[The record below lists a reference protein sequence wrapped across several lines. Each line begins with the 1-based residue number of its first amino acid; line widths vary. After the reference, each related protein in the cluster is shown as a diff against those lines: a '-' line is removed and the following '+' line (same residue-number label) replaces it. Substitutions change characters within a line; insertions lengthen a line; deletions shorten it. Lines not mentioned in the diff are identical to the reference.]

1 MKKLLLFTIVI
12 SAVTLAGF
20 WGGRKACML
29 MWPASLN
36 PSQNW
41 YYTLG
46 LSQEQA
52 ETLKKVDASF
62 RKDADKMC
70 MRICRERLELL
81 NLMGKKDAD
90 PAAVNRKIEEIG
102 GLQVLLEKQIA
113 SHILEVKKG
122 LTLDQTEAYLA
133 RIHAELA
140 AAIKRNGYGEVLA

>member
-1 MKKLLLFTIVI
+1 MKKLLLFVVVI
-12 SAVTLAGF
+12 SVMTLAGF
-20 WGGRKACML
+20 WGGRKVCML

-41 YYTLG
+41 YYALG
-46 LSQEQA
+46 LSPEQA
-52 ETLKKVDASF
+52 ESLKGIEGSF

-70 MRICRERLELL
+70 MRICQERFELL

-90 PAAVNRKIEEIG
+90 PAEVNRKIEEIG

-122 LTLDQTEAYLA
+122 LTPEQTDAYLN
-133 RIHAELA
+133 RIHRELA
-140 AAIKRNGYGEVLA
+140 ESIKRNGYGEVLT

>member
-12 SAVTLAGF
+12 SVVTMIGF

-41 YYTLG
+41 YYNLG
-46 LSQEQA
+46 LTDQQA
-52 ETLKKVDASF
+52 QTLKKLDVSF

-90 PAAVNRKIEEIG
+90 PQAVNRKIEEIG
-102 GLQVLLEKQIA
+102 GLQVLLEQQIA

-122 LTLDQTEAYLA
+122 LTPEQAEAYLD
-133 RIHAELA
+133 RIHRQLDAS
-140 AAIKRNGYGEVLA
+140 IRRNGYGEVLA

>member
-1 MKKLLLFTIVI
+1 VKKLLLFTIVI
-12 SAVTLAGF
+12 SVVTMIGF

-41 YYTLG
+41 YYNLG
-46 LSQEQA
+46 LTDQQA
-52 ETLKKVDASF
+52 QTLKKLDVSF

-90 PAAVNRKIEEIG
+90 PQAVNRKIEEIG
-102 GLQVLLEKQIA
+102 GLQVLLEQQIA

-122 LTLDQTEAYLA
+122 LTPEQAEAYLD
-133 RIHAELA
+133 RIHRQLDAS
-140 AAIKRNGYGEVLA
+140 IRRNGYGEVLA

>member
-1 MKKLLLFTIVI
+1 MKKLLFFTILI
-12 SAVTLAGF
+12 SAITLVGF

-41 YYTLG
+41 YYALG
-46 LSQEQA
+46 LSPEQA
-52 ETLKKVDASF
+52 ESLKGIEGSF

-70 MRICRERLELL
+70 MRICAERFELL

-90 PAAVNRKIEEIG
+90 AGAVNQKIEEIG

-122 LTLDQTEAYLA
+122 LTPSQTEAYLN
-133 RIHAELA
+133 RIHRELA
-140 AAIKRNGYGEVLA
+140 ESTKRNGYGEVLT